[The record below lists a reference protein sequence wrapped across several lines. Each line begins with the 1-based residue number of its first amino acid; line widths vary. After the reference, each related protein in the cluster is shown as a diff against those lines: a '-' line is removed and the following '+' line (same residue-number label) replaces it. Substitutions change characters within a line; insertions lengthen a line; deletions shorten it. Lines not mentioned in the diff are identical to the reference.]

1 METGETD
8 FFSGCVTSIWRD
20 HRSNV
25 ESRVI
30 FAISG
35 PTCNLSA
42 PARTCLCTLTFP
54 VQTDWLMARFVIF
67 AHRGSFSHSISS
79 SSTVVQSPRSLVSV
93 FATILSAP
101 LRNDS
106 FILIFLCLFSSF
118 LNKSDTEKWSRS
130 DGSNLLHVPTHNFL
144 FTTARLKRNVF
155 LYSWRCASACLMS
168 INLNIPKSAA
178 DSRSLIKPF
187 TNICIVIMSAR
198 CSCT

>member
-1 METGETD
+1 
-8 FFSGCVTSIWRD
+8 
-20 HRSNV
+20 
-25 ESRVI
+25 
-30 FAISG
+30 
-35 PTCNLSA
+35 
-42 PARTCLCTLTFP
+42 
-54 VQTDWLMARFVIF
+54 MARSPFECWDSNDICDFRSGMQPFGAIPDLPLYFNISSSNGLVDGSVCDLC
-67 AHRGSFSHSISS
+67 APRGSFSHSISS

-168 INLNIPKSAA
+168 INLNIPKNI
-178 DSRSLIKPF
+178 DKNGRREEIKRGRF
-187 TNICIVIMSAR
+187 AIAY
-198 CSCT
+198 